1 MAVTIGLWCVAVL
14 FAVSLLTLVRGPFG
28 TAFVYGATL
37 VISLMALALGLTEL
51 IGARVS
57 TVALPLG
64 LPILDG
70 AHFRIDALT
79 AFFLTVVNLGGA
91 TTSLYAIGYGRHE
104 EAPMR
109 VLPFYPAF
117 RPAMNLALLADHPF
131 LFLLSCHLISLASPP
146 ILLAPPPHP

>member
-1 MAVTIGLWCVAVL
+1 MAVTIGLWCVAAL

-37 VISLMALALGLTEL
+37 VISLVALALGLTEL

-91 TTSLYAIGYGRHE
+91 TTSLYAIGYGRSWCSPTTRSRSWCPGNSCRCRRGRWSWRTTASATTS
-104 EAPMR
+104 AP
-109 VLPFYPAF
+109 AT
-117 RPAMNLALLADHPF
+117 
-131 LFLLSCHLISLASPP
+131 SI
-146 ILLAPPPHP
+146 